1 MSINI
6 IFTPTVQI
14 SPHSVCYNTP
24 IKDIRRC
31 IMDQIVFSKDTWRLL
46 IIDKSGLYSQIY
58 DEIYGN
64 NPETLRELK
73 EIYSNDERFECIVL

>member
-1 MSINI
+1 
-6 IFTPTVQI
+6 
-14 SPHSVCYNTP
+14 
-24 IKDIRRC
+24 
-31 IMDQIVFSKDTWRLL
+31 MDQIVFSKDTWRLL

-58 DEIYGN
+58 DEICGN